1 MGMGIYPKLER
12 ELPGVDPSAI
22 DGKGLSAEYLDS
34 LEAEGPESPFA
45 PIVEMFSIDPED
57 AAGFAASEGVEVEPP
72 PVRWHNAAA
81 GVEAV
86 KAVLKRLRE
95 ERAASRAIPDLEQI
109 EKVLAAAQKEG
120 ARFYLTCDMP

>member
-1 MGMGIYPKLER
+1 MSVGIYPKLEWAVT
-12 ELPGVDPSAI
+12 GVDPLAV
-22 DGKGLSAEYLDS
+22 DGKGLAAEYFDS
-34 LEAEGPESPFA
+34 LESEGTESPFA
-45 PIVEMFSIDPED
+45 PIGEMFSIDPED

-86 KAVLKRLRE
+86 KAVLKRLRA

-120 ARFYLTCDMP
+120 VRFYLTCDMP